1 MKKILI
7 MMVFAL
13 GANVNAL
20 DFKAG
25 VDFKNTQHD
34 IIDTA
39 YIQASHQFAGL
50 VGLVAIESESD
61 KAGTDANQNPK
72 ISKLWIGDKDKTFK
86 FGRQKI
92 PYGIHQTNFINKHA
106 VFDLTAPTD
115 DGLLHTGKF
124 KEANYSVF
132 YSKDNL
138 ALNLNKDFTV
148 GDFKFN
154 IGGSTINNG
163 SKALYASGRYGD
175 FSFIGQIARTE
186 HRVTTK
192 YSCDSK
198 IAMYRNSGGTNVDTK
213 TVNCLAGTYTD
224 LRHER
229 HLELSYHIGHK
240 IVISANTAKS
250 INIGGM
256 LTKNIGVVLERQ
268 SNNNT
273 TVMVRYKISF

>member
-7 MMVFAL
+7 LMVFAL

-20 DFKAG
+20 DFSAR

-34 IIDTA
+34 VIDTA
-39 YIQASHQFAGL
+39 YIQASHQFEGL

-92 PYGIHQTNFINKHA
+92 PYGIHKTNFINKHA

-115 DGLLHTGKF
+115 DGLLHMGKF
-124 KEANYSVF
+124 KDTNYSVF
-132 YSKDNL
+132 YSKDNF
-138 ALNLNKDFTV
+138 ALNVNKDFTV
-148 GDFKFN
+148 GDLKFN
-154 IGGSTINNG
+154 LGASTINNG

-175 FSFIGQIARTE
+175 FSFMGQIARTE
-186 HRVTTK
+186 RNIKTP
-192 YSCDSK
+192 YSCVSRSNVYTK
-198 IAMYRNSGGTNVDTK
+198 NNYTTVTNTHNCIARSTTEFS
-213 TVNCLAGTYTD
+213 
-224 LRHER
+224 HEK
-229 HLELSYHIGHK
+229 HLELSYHIGRK
-240 IVISANTAKS
+240 IVISANTDKS

-256 LTKNIGVVLERQ
+256 LTKNIGVVLERE
-268 SNNNT
+268 SNNNM

>member
-13 GANVNAL
+13 ATSVNAL
-20 DFKAG
+20 DFKAK

-34 IIDTA
+34 VIDTA
-39 YIQASHQFAGL
+39 YIQASHQFEGM

-115 DGLLHTGKF
+115 DGLLHMGEFEGNK
-124 KEANYSVF
+124 YSIF

-138 ALNLNKDFTV
+138 ALNLNRDFTV

-163 SKALYASGRYGD
+163 SKAVYASGRYGD
-175 FSFIGQIARTE
+175 FSFMGQIARTE
-186 HRVTTK
+186 RTVNTP
-192 YSCDSK
+192 YSCTNGSNVFTKSNETIVTNTKRCVASK
-198 IAMYRNSGGTNVDTK
+198 IADFS
-213 TVNCLAGTYTD
+213 
-224 LRHER
+224 HER
-229 HLELSYHIGHK
+229 HLELSYHLGRK
-240 IVISANTAKS
+240 IVVSVNTAKS

-256 LTKNIGVVLERQ
+256 LTKNIGVVLERE
-268 SNNNT
+268 SNNNMT
-273 TVMVRYKISF
+273 AMVRYAINF

>member
-13 GANVNAL
+13 ATSVNAL
-20 DFKAG
+20 DFKAK

-34 IIDTA
+34 VIDTA
-39 YIQASHQFAGL
+39 YIQASHQFEGM

-115 DGLLHTGKF
+115 DGLLHMGEFEGNK
-124 KEANYSVF
+124 YSIF
-132 YSKDNL
+132 YSKDHL
-138 ALNLNKDFTV
+138 ALNLNRDFTV

-163 SKALYASGRYGD
+163 SKAVYASGRYGD
-175 FSFIGQIARTE
+175 FSFMGQIARTE
-186 HRVTTK
+186 RTVNTP
-192 YSCDSK
+192 YSCTIGSNVFTKSNETIVTNTKQCVASK
-198 IAMYRNSGGTNVDTK
+198 IADFS
-213 TVNCLAGTYTD
+213 
-224 LRHER
+224 HER
-229 HLELSYHIGHK
+229 HLELSYHLGRK
-240 IVISANTAKS
+240 IVVSVNTAKS

-256 LTKNIGVVLERQ
+256 LTKNIGVVLERE
-268 SNNNT
+268 SNNNM
-273 TVMVRYKISF
+273 TVMVRYAINF

>member
-7 MMVFAL
+7 LMVFAL

-20 DFKAG
+20 DFSAR

-34 IIDTA
+34 VIDTA
-39 YIQASHQFAGL
+39 YIQASHQFEGL

-92 PYGIHQTNFINKHA
+92 PYGIHKTNFINKHA

-115 DGLLHTGKF
+115 DGLLHMGKF
-124 KEANYSVF
+124 KDTNYSVF
-132 YSKDNL
+132 YSKDNF

-148 GDFKFN
+148 GDLKFN
-154 IGGSTINNG
+154 LGASTINNG

-175 FSFIGQIARTE
+175 FSFMGQIARTE
-186 HRVTTK
+186 QRVATK
-192 YSCDSK
+192 YACDSRT
-198 IAMYRNSGGTNVDTK
+198 AMYRNSGGTNVDTV
-213 TVNCLAGTYTD
+213 TVNCLAGTFAKFS
-224 LRHER
+224 HEK
-229 HLELSYHIGHK
+229 HLELSYHIGRK
-240 IVISANTAKS
+240 IVISANTDKS

-256 LTKNIGVVLERQ
+256 LTKNIGVVLERE
-268 SNNNT
+268 SNNNM